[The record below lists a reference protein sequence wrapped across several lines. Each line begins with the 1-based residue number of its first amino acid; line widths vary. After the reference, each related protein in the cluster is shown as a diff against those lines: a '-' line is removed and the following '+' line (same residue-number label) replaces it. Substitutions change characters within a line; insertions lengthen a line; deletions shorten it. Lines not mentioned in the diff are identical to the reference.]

1 MGDVMAVA
9 VAITNLGYTAA
20 DLRRLMSKERDGEV
34 VRRLSA
40 LALVLEGRSRTVAA
54 QQSGMDRQ
62 TLRDWVHRYNEG
74 GVAALASGKST
85 GRAPK
90 LSAAQMAELYELV
103 VKGPD
108 PEIDGVVRWRCVD
121 LRAQIAHR
129 FSVEVPERTVA
140 KWLRRLRLTRLQP
153 RPHHPKQDLAA
164 QEEFKKTFAA

>member
-1 MGDVMAVA
+1 MAVA

-40 LALVLEGRSRTVAA
+40 LALVLEGQSRTVAA

-90 LSAAQMAELYELV
+90 LSAAQMAELCELV

-129 FSVEVPERTVA
+129 FSVDMPERT
-140 KWLRRLRLTRLQP
+140 LN
-153 RPHHPKQDLAA
+153 AA
-164 QEEFKKTFAA
+164 ATTALSSQAGLGGTGGI